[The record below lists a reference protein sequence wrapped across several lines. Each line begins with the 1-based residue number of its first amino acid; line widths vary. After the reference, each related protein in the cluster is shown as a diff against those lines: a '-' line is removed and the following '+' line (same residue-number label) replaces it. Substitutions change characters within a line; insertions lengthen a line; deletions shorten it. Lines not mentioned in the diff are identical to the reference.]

1 MVGVTGGTIRMEL
14 QTAKEQPS
22 FYCNRCDKWVDGI
35 EDKQNSPNPRGII
48 QVLCDECGG
57 AIRYRVP
64 GFWKKLRRRVSQVF
78 GSAFGAR
85 NR

>member
-1 MVGVTGGTIRMEL
+1 MES
-14 QTAKEQPS
+14 QSAKLQPS

-35 EDKQNSPNPRGII
+35 EDKQNSPDPREII

-64 GFWKKLRRRVSQVF
+64 SLWKKLQRRASRFF
-78 GSAFGAR
+78 GSAFSAR
-85 NR
+85 SR